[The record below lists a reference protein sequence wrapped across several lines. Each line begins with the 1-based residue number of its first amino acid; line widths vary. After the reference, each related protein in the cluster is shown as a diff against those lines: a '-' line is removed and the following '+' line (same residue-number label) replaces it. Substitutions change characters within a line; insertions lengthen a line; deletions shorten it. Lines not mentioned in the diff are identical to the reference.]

1 MEGEVKKIVFQKPA
15 EDCRQE
21 AAEDCRQEVVE
32 DCRQEA
38 AAERDAAIRQEL
50 GNAGAECRY
59 SAELEELMKNR
70 ITPESDIPKMEF
82 LFEWYGQKCFP
93 RRELVVVSGKAKSG
107 KTTFLAL
114 LMAAGV
120 KVRPKAG
127 AEGGIVAGAEGGM
140 VADCE
145 ADQSPLRRTD
155 EQPLRVMWYDTEQSQ
170 QSTQEILT
178 SRICGDIYAFNVRTY
193 RWKKR
198 LEMFKAALPYLD
210 PDLVVLD
217 GVRDLLADINDAN
230 EAQEMTNMLMTMAQ
244 ELRCC
249 IVCVLHQNKSEGDH
263 TLRGWIGTELT
274 NKVFETYCCEKLTDG
289 TLSVRQDRSRKC
301 SIDRELFYTI
311 DPDTQRPVFSSEAK
325 KEQPTAEQPS
335 NVQQHCSDSAKEL
348 TELFKLIME
357 GKTERPKREMM
368 AIAMRK
374 CNFSDKHIYYKKFDK
389 AEELGIIRQSKHP
402 NTGEDWV
409 ELIEG
414 QLSF

>member
-21 AAEDCRQEVVE
+21 AVE

-120 KVRPKAG
+120 KVLPKAG
-127 AEGGIVAGAEGGM
+127 AGGGIVADG
-140 VADCE
+140 E

-325 KEQPTAEQPS
+325 KVQPTAEQPS

>member
-1 MEGEVKKIVFQKPA
+1 MEGEVKKIVFQKP
-15 EDCRQE
+15 
-21 AAEDCRQEVVE
+21 AEDCRQEVVE

-120 KVRPKAG
+120 KVRPS
-127 AEGGIVAGAEGGM
+127 
-140 VADCE
+140 ADGE

>member
-21 AAEDCRQEVVE
+21 AAEDCHQEVVE

-127 AEGGIVAGAEGGM
+127 AEGGIVAGA
-140 VADCE
+140 E

-335 NVQQHCSDSAKEL
+335 DVQQHCTASKNEL
-348 TELFKLIME
+348 LELFSRAME
-357 GKTERPKREMM
+357 GNTKKSYRELM
-368 AIAMRK
+368 AIALKK
-374 CNFSDKHIYYKKFDK
+374 CDIQDAQTYYANFNE
-389 AEELGIIRQSKHP
+389 AERLGIIQREIHP
-402 NTGEDWV
+402 TTGKTWV
-409 ELIEG
+409 SLKCNELPFK
-414 QLSF
+414 LNN